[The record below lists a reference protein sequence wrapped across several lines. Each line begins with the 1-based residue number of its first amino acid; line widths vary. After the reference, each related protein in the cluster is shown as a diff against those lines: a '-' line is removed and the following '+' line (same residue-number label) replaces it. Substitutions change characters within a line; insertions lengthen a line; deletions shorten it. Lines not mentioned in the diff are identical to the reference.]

1 MYYLKREI
9 HSQYEWCLLTPH
21 LVADKQVSI
30 GFWNTSMCFLSMIF
44 PGRRMELQSCY
55 YIVLW
60 MLILYIF
67 VTLILA
73 FCSKTLCVWK
83 LNLASFCLV
92 RCNAIKGV
100 FIMCKC
106 IKCGYEIIPLIL
118 EPQEML
124 YLNITQLCRPLYLEY
139 DSRCAL
145 YKGNMIWFPPPPLR
159 FSLFWNCSGGVETQ
173 TRQNKQHY
181 TSNCFYRTK
190 NHQSIFIDEDS
201 TKTIFLVFLY

>member
-44 PGRRMELQSCY
+44 PGRRMEFQSCY

-118 EPQEML
+118 EQQEML

-145 YKGNMIWFPPPPLR
+145 YKGNIWSGSHLR
-159 FSLFWNCSGGVETQ
+159 HCVSL
-173 TRQNKQHY
+173 
-181 TSNCFYRTK
+181 CFGTAVAGLRPKLGKINNIIRAIVFIEQRTT
-190 NHQSIFIDEDS
+190 NPS
-201 TKTIFLVFLY
+201 L